1 MKAVCHIWMKAPS
14 APVVRNGHPVSGAGF
29 TKRYI
34 KLNFKR
40 DTVIRTCWNNYHTP
54 QTVEEAIGWLN
65 HYDGHARMIGGGTD
79 LLLEIQQ
86 GQSPVVEAMV
96 DTSRI
101 EGLDRI
107 TEEDSHIVIGCA
119 VTHTQIVHDER
130 IIRSGTCL
138 VESCGVIGGPQVRNV
153 ATLAGNVAH
162 ALPAGD
168 GSIGLL
174 ALGGEVE
181 VADADGS
188 RWIPL
193 QEVFLGPGK
202 SAIDPH
208 RAVLTRLRFQPTV
221 SREASAFTRVM
232 RPQGVAL
239 PMISMAV
246 RLQLDENNA
255 ITAVR
260 ISLGP
265 AGPVPYLAEPAMD
278 LLKGGLAGPQQ
289 FNEAAKAVLA
299 SVSLRSSKYR
309 ATREYREEMIRIH
322 LPLILGRA
330 AERARSGHVVPEGIG
345 Q

>member
-1 MKAVCHIWMKAPS
+1 
-14 APVVRNGHPVSGAGF
+14 
-29 TKRYI
+29 
-34 KLNFKR
+34 
-40 DTVIRTCWNNYHTP
+40 
-54 QTVEEAIGWLN
+54 
-65 HYDGHARMIGGGTD
+65 MIGGGTD

-86 GQSPVVEAMV
+86 GSSPVVEALI

-101 EGLDRI
+101 AGLDQI
-107 TEEDSHIVIGCA
+107 TKDDDHIVIGCA
-119 VTHTQIVHDER
+119 VTHTQIVKDKSIVHH
-130 IIRSGTCL
+130 GTCL

-174 ALGGEVE
+174 ALDGEIE
-181 VADADGS
+181 VVDDTGS
-188 RWIPL
+188 RWMPL
-193 QEVFLGPGK
+193 QQVFLGPGK

-208 RAVLTRLRFQPTV
+208 RAILTRLRFRPTAAD
-221 SREASAFTRVM
+221 EGSAFTRVM

-239 PMISMAV
+239 PMIAMAT
-246 RLQLDENNA
+246 RLQLDNNT

-278 LLKGGLAGPQQ
+278 ILRGGPAEPE
-289 FNEAAKAVLA
+289 FFDKAAEAVLA
-299 SVSLRSSKYR
+299 SVPLRTSKFR
-309 ATREYREEMIRIH
+309 ATREYRAEMIRTH
-322 LPLILGRA
+322 LPLILARA
-330 AERARSGHVVPEGIG
+330 AERARSGHVALEGVG